1 MVACGRC
8 NSDRR
13 VELVKLFGLLRSEG
27 VFPSAVTL
35 GQYTRGIA
43 EGFSKR
49 SSALKDESM
58 TLPTLD
64 DIGLSISRHTTSDVV
79 LNSLKDIDI
88 NTLVTCLDHNLAI
101 LEYSGRRWRQRRD
114 SSNIN
119 KVDSGIEKESNGV
132 ESDKLSQSDGKK
144 STGNSTKQKNRYN
157 KSWSPI
163 MYSTSFSPHW
173 KASDDNSTSSLI
185 NDFNF
190 IAMWSRTTCCHK
202 CNYIPL
208 DEEIQAGW
216 SENHDETDGTNVVRC
231 PKCKSFLQPSFNVMT
246 MDDAINTNLKE
257 KSHDDVRGIQNFLSQ
272 LTNSMENIGIGDS
285 PGTVPYL
292 SPSKMRL
299 VLESYVEEYG
309 EEILERTK
317 LHRLDPTVFF
327 NLWWF
332 SARFSLPLPLSVVE
346 MDSKEGT
353 DFPIDFP
360 DAPHQC
366 MFASWDRSIAE
377 EGCRSAAKSICEV
390 IESFTDNV
398 VANSDQIGRRKGEG
412 QAPFDFC
419 ESPLLSHF
427 NINSYAQ
434 DDWNHPDLSKI
445 LVALVEACDKREF
458 RAVISC
464 VCKCNDDRRKQVSDF
479 GSNSTINQSN
489 TNRSISSVDLD
500 LDCYRTLLYLARYQ
514 CTSAF
519 HVFFPATIKACK
531 GYHYWCA
538 IGTPMPIFDRLFA
551 DALRFLK
558 QDEEH
563 AQLHQVS
570 DIALGF
576 RCIFGHMI

>member
-1 MVACGRC
+1 M
-8 NSDRR
+8 
-13 VELVKLFGLLRSEG
+13 
-27 VFPSAVTL
+27 VTL

-49 SSALKDESM
+49 SSGLKEEPM
-58 TLPTLD
+58 TQPTLE
-64 DIGLSISRHTTSDVV
+64 DIGLSMSRHTISDVF

-114 SSNIN
+114 SSINN
-119 KVDSGIEKESNGV
+119 KVDSGIENESKGV
-132 ESDKLSQSDGKK
+132 ETNKTSQSNMK
-144 STGNSTKQKNRYN
+144 STENSAKQKKRYN

-173 KASDDNSTSSLI
+173 KPSDDSSRLSLI
-185 NDFNF
+185 NDFQF
-190 IAMWSRTTCCHK
+190 IAMWSRTTSCHK
-202 CNYIPL
+202 CGYIPL

-216 SENHDETDGTNVVRC
+216 SENHDDTDGTNVVRC
-231 PKCKSFLQPSFNVMT
+231 PKCKSFLQPLLGYNVMT
-246 MDDAINTNLKE
+246 MDEAINTNSRE
-257 KSHDDVRGIQNFLSQ
+257 KSHDDARGIQNFPSQ
-272 LTNSMENIGIGDS
+272 LTNSVANIGMGDS

-299 VLESYVEEYG
+299 VLENYVEEYG

-317 LHRLDPTVFF
+317 LRRLDPTIFF

-332 SARFSLPLPLSVVE
+332 SARFSLPLPLSVIE
-346 MDSKEGT
+346 T
-353 DFPIDFP
+353 DPNERPDVPIDFP
-360 DAPHQC
+360 DSPHQC
-366 MFASWDRSIAE
+366 MFATWDRSIAE

-390 IESFTDNV
+390 IESFTDNI
-398 VANSDQIGRRKGEG
+398 VANSEQIGRHQSEA

-419 ESPLLSHF
+419 DSPLLSNF
-427 NINSYAQ
+427 NINSFAQ

-458 RAVISC
+458 QAVISC
-464 VCKCNDDRRKQVSDF
+464 VCKCNDDRKKLESDF
-479 GSNSTINQSN
+479 KSSPTINQN
-489 TNRSISSVDLD
+489 NLNRSISSVDLE

-538 IGTPMPIFDRLFA
+538 IGTPMPIFDRMFA
-551 DALRFLK
+551 DALRYIK
-558 QDEEH
+558 QDKEH
-563 AQLHQVS
+563 VQLHHVS

>member
-216 SENHDETDGTNVVRC
+216 SENHDETDGANVVRC
-231 PKCKSFLQPSFNVMT
+231 PKCKSFLQPSLGYNVMT
-246 MDDAINTNLKE
+246 MDDAINTNIRE
-257 KSHDDVRGIQNFLSQ
+257 KSHDDARGIQNFPSQ

-309 EEILERTK
+309 EEILE
-317 LHRLDPTVFF
+317 
-327 NLWWF
+327 
-332 SARFSLPLPLSVVE
+332 
-346 MDSKEGT
+346 
-353 DFPIDFP
+353 
-360 DAPHQC
+360 
-366 MFASWDRSIAE
+366 
-377 EGCRSAAKSICEV
+377 
-390 IESFTDNV
+390 
-398 VANSDQIGRRKGEG
+398 
-412 QAPFDFC
+412 
-419 ESPLLSHF
+419 
-427 NINSYAQ
+427 
-434 DDWNHPDLSKI
+434 
-445 LVALVEACDKREF
+445 
-458 RAVISC
+458 
-464 VCKCNDDRRKQVSDF
+464 
-479 GSNSTINQSN
+479 
-489 TNRSISSVDLD
+489 
-500 LDCYRTLLYLARYQ
+500 
-514 CTSAF
+514 
-519 HVFFPATIKACK
+519 
-531 GYHYWCA
+531 
-538 IGTPMPIFDRLFA
+538 
-551 DALRFLK
+551 
-558 QDEEH
+558 
-563 AQLHQVS
+563 
-570 DIALGF
+570 
-576 RCIFGHMI
+576 